1 MPNDDVD
8 DHARCSGWYLRGEN
22 ADVGSDCAQGLE
34 SGPSYPNPG
43 TVWNGAVEAHSNALI
58 SPVKPTVRIAA
69 LYRIDDH
76 GSLYRPCSY
85 RRLLVEENK

>member
-1 MPNDDVD
+1 MR
-8 DHARCSGWYLRGEN
+8 AAA
-22 ADVGSDCAQGLE
+22 ADALGLLGSSAIKAGLGKNEVLAAMTGLVGLLSDQQPA
-34 SGPSYPNPG
+34 
-43 TVWNGAVEAHSNALI
+43 
-58 SPVKPTVRIAA
+58 VRIAA